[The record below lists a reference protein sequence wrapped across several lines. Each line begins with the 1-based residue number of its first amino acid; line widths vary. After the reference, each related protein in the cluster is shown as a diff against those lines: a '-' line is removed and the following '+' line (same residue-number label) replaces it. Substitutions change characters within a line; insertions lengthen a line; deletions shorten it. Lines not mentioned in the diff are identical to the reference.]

1 MTRYAV
7 TYEKVWEDDNGSA
20 RVSEQSSVLEA
31 DTPTQ
36 AELAFTDQ
44 AGDDVYVTL
53 LEEIWEEE

>member
-44 AGDDVYVTL
+44 AGDI
-53 LEEIWEEE
+53 E

>member
-53 LEEIWEEE
+53 VEEIWEEE

>member
-53 LEEIWEEE
+53 VEEIWEDE